1 MSRAPGA
8 ARPRR
13 LSQAAPRWAA
23 PRWAAALPIAVLLAL
38 SVGLTGC
45 VGGQN
50 ARSGP
55 GSGDTNYIGG
65 TVGTTAFK
73 AGQRPAAP
81 KVSGPTLTGQRLSL
95 ASYSGK
101 VVVLNFWASWCAP
114 CRSEAPALAQLSRT
128 YRAKGVQFIGANI
141 KDPGRANGA
150 AYERSFGL
158 RYPSLYD
165 PAGQILLAFRATV
178 PPSAIPSTLVIDRT
192 GHIADRIIGG
202 VTYTGLKSLL
212 DRLTGQTARSGAS
225 G

>member
-1 MSRAPGA
+1 MSRVSPAVA
-8 ARPRR
+8 ARPGRPSPAT
-13 LSQAAPRWAA
+13 L
-23 PRWAAALPIAVLLAL
+23 LPIAMLLAL
-38 SVGLTGC
+38 ILGLAGC
-45 VGGQN
+45 TGGQN
-50 ARSGP
+50 AQTGP

-81 KVSGPTLTGQRLSL
+81 KVSGSTLTGQRLSL
-95 ASYSGK
+95 ASYRGQ

-150 AYERSFGL
+150 AYERSFGI
-158 RYPSLYD
+158 RYQSLYD

-202 VTYTGLKSLL
+202 VTYSGLKGLL
-212 DRLTGQTARSGAS
+212 DTLTGQRAPSGAS